1 MFKKIANRIYED
13 YFMPSRLPEYER
25 IITAALG
32 QRYEHL
38 TLYEF
43 YLLAR
48 DKKIDPARKYFIH
61 RHDIDTDTSTARAM
75 FEIEKKHGIKSSWY
89 FRLSTLDYK
98 LMEEIHHYGSEVSY
112 HFEELAQHCKD
123 KKIKSREKAFGDLE
137 KIKQKFVENFIEI
150 EGTLGFK
157 LRSVVSH
164 GDFVNRRLGITNSVL
179 LEEDIRKKLKID
191 VEGYDPVLI
200 DNYSVILS
208 DMSYPRFYRPMS
220 PFEALDKSYP
230 VIYLLTHPRHWRS
243 NIGVNTVDNIK
254 RLAEGIRYAI

>member
-1 MFKKIANRIYED
+1 MLKRIFNRIYED
-13 YFMPSRLPEYER
+13 YLMPSRLSEYER
-25 IITAALG
+25 IITASLAK
-32 QRYEHL
+32 RYQHL

-48 DKKIDPARKYFIH
+48 DNKVSPVGKYFIH
-61 RHDIDTDTSTARAM
+61 RHDIDTDVRTARAM

-98 LMEEIHHYGSEVSY
+98 LMEEIHQYGSEVSY
-112 HFEELAQHCKD
+112 HFEELAQYCKD
-123 KKIKSREKAFGDLE
+123 HRIRSREKAFENLD
-137 KIKQKFVENFIEI
+137 KIKEKFIENFIEI

-164 GDFVNRRLGITNSVL
+164 GDFVNRRLGITNSVIV
-179 LEEDIRKKLKID
+179 EEDVRKKLKIE
-191 VEGYDPVLI
+191 VEGYDPVLLN
-200 DNYSVILS
+200 NYSVALS
-208 DMSYPRFYRPMS
+208 DTTYPRFYRPMT
-220 PFEALDKSYP
+220 PFEALDKDLP

-254 RLAEGIRYAI
+254 RLAEGIRYSF